1 MNLHLHYI
9 CNMKYSELK
18 QSLKNHKLRITDC
31 RMDVLEYFQQQK
43 KALSFR
49 DLEYKFQEYDRV
61 TLYRTLHSFEENG
74 LLHKIPGDSGSA
86 VYGLC
91 NDCGVEA
98 HHHNHMHFKCDT
110 CGTTEC
116 IDVPVEIPT
125 ISLPKNYKMTD
136 MDVIVNGIC
145 NHCNSN

>member
-1 MNLHLHYI
+1 
-9 CNMKYSELK
+9 MKYSELK
-18 QSLKNHKLRITDC
+18 STLKKHQLRITDC
-31 RMDVLEYFQQQK
+31 RMDVLEFFQQHH
-43 KALSFR
+43 KALALK
-49 DLEYKFQEYDRV
+49 DLEERFQEYDRV

-91 NDCGVEA
+91 NDCEA
-98 HHHNHMHFKCDT
+98 SSHHHNHMHFKCNN

-116 IDVPVEIPT
+116 IDTQFDVPVVN
-125 ISLPKNYKMTD
+125 LPKNYQLTD

-145 NHCNSN
+145 ESCNAN